1 MYFVKHYSLFD
12 KSKFSIGFYL
22 VPYKNIDIEER
33 REAVKILYSN
43 AVSGVAVSTLVS
55 FILVFAFDLNNKE
68 KYIWLGIMVT
78 LLVIRAVDVVWF
90 IKIKNS
96 NPLFN
101 ANNYLKRFSTGCT
114 LTALSWCSY
123 ALWFHNGS
131 STIEITTTIAILSAF
146 AGGSANLLSGSR
158 ITAIIYSIIL
168 LAPYSIL
175 LTLSDNNYHY
185 VLGLLGLTFTV
196 IMIASSYKSAS
207 FTQSAIR
214 LKNQNRE
221 LLNEMEN
228 KVEQRTE
235 EIYRLSNTDSL
246 TNLLNRAAFLKNA
259 NKRLIKNPDEP
270 FALLFVD
277 LDGFKQINDSLG
289 HKIGD
294 QVLKEVAQ
302 RISNV
307 CDQHVIKCRWGGD
320 EFLILAT
327 YRNKT
332 ELFEFS
338 NKVIQSISA
347 EHEVYRYQKWLSAT
361 IGIAIYPEHGNDLN
375 ALIRS
380 ADTAMYHQ
388 KRIAKGSINIYN
400 DSLKLKQER
409 EALLSQRLACAIEE
423 NSLRLVFQPIVD
435 SKTSKVTSF
444 ESLLRWQLGGENIF
458 PDEFIAIAEQYGLIT
473 ELGIWVIEQACIQA
487 TKLSHLQPQIA
498 ISVNVSVIQLQDPDF
513 VSKVLKIVN
522 RHQVKP
528 KNLHIEITESVFAE
542 DKLTFLTAV
551 KALQKQGF
559 CISIDDFGTGYSSLS
574 SMLDIGVDIVKIDRS
589 FIQNMDKRGLSIIHA
604 IVQMASTLDFT
615 VVAEGV
621 ETIEQA
627 NTLTKIGVSH
637 LQGYYF
643 SKPMEV
649 GFVDAYLNE
658 QNKQCS

>member
-1 MYFVKHYSLFD
+1 
-12 KSKFSIGFYL
+12 
-22 VPYKNIDIEER
+22 VPYNNLSNNER
-33 REAVKILYSN
+33 KEALKILYSN
-43 AVSGVAVSTLVS
+43 AISGIAVSVLVS
-55 FILVFAFDLNNKE
+55 VALVFAFDINNEEANHDK
-68 KYIWLGIMVT
+68 IVWLGIMMCVLT
-78 LLVIRAVDVVWF
+78 LRIIDLGLFFKDQNSSQPYNTHCYLNRFAIGCISTAV
-90 IKIKNS
+90 
-96 NPLFN
+96 
-101 ANNYLKRFSTGCT
+101 
-114 LTALSWCSY
+114 SWCGY
-123 ALWFHNGS
+123 ALWFHSTS
-131 STIEITTTIAILSAF
+131 STVEVTTTIAILSAL

-158 ITAIIYSIIL
+158 FTAVLYSFTL
-168 LAPYSIL
+168 LAPYSFL
-175 LTLSDNNYHY
+175 LTLSNNHY
-185 VLGLLGLTFTV
+185 QHVLGLLGLTFAT
-196 IMIASSYKSAS
+196 IMIASSYKSAT
-207 FTQSAIR
+207 FTHSAIK

-235 EIYRLSNTDSL
+235 EIYHLSNTDPL
-246 TNLLNRAAFLKNA
+246 TNLLNRTAFLKNA
-259 NKRLIKNPDEP
+259 NKQLADNPKEP

-289 HKIGD
+289 HKVGD
-294 QVLKEVAQ
+294 KVLKEIAL

-307 CDQHVIKCRWGGD
+307 CNQQLFKCRWGGD

-327 YRNKT
+327 YQNQA
-332 ELFEFS
+332 ELIEFA
-338 NKVIQSISA
+338 NKVLKSISA
-347 EHEVYRYQKWLSAT
+347 EHETYKYQKWISAT
-361 IGIAIYPEHGNDLN
+361 MGIAIYPEHGSDLN
-375 ALIRS
+375 TLIRS

-388 KRIAKGSINIYN
+388 KRIAKGNINIYN

-409 EALLSQRLACAIEE
+409 EYLLSQRLANAIEE

-444 ESLLRWQLGGENIF
+444 ESLLRWQLDGENIF
-458 PDEFIAIAEQYGLIT
+458 PDEFITIAEQYGLIT
-473 ELGIWVIEQACIQA
+473 QLGLWVIDQACIQA
-487 TKLSHLQPQIA
+487 KKFSHLQPQIA
-498 ISVNVSVIQLQDPDF
+498 VSVNVSVIQLQDPDF
-513 VSKVLKIVN
+513 VTKVLKIVN
-522 RHQVKP
+522 TYQVEP

-604 IVQMASTLDFT
+604 IVQMASSLDFT

-627 NTLTKIGVSH
+627 NTLTNIGVSH

-649 GFVDAYLNE
+649 NFVDAYLNE

>member
-1 MYFVKHYSLFD
+1 
-12 KSKFSIGFYL
+12 
-22 VPYKNIDIEER
+22 
-33 REAVKILYSN
+33 
-43 AVSGVAVSTLVS
+43 
-55 FILVFAFDLNNKE
+55 
-68 KYIWLGIMVT
+68 
-78 LLVIRAVDVVWF
+78 
-90 IKIKNS
+90 
-96 NPLFN
+96 
-101 ANNYLKRFSTGCT
+101 
-114 LTALSWCSY
+114 
-123 ALWFHNGS
+123 
-131 STIEITTTIAILSAF
+131 
-146 AGGSANLLSGSR
+146 
-158 ITAIIYSIIL
+158 
-168 LAPYSIL
+168 
-175 LTLSDNNYHY
+175 
-185 VLGLLGLTFTV
+185 
-196 IMIASSYKSAS
+196 
-207 FTQSAIR
+207 
-214 LKNQNRE
+214 
-221 LLNEMEN
+221 MEN

-235 EIYRLSNTDSL
+235 EIYRLSNTDPL
-246 TNLLNRAAFLKNA
+246 TNLLNRTAFLKNA
-259 NKRLIKNPDEP
+259 NRQLADNPQEP

-289 HKIGD
+289 HKVGD
-294 QVLKEVAQ
+294 KVLKEIAR

-307 CDQHVIKCRWGGD
+307 CNQQLFKCRWGGD

-327 YRNKT
+327 YQKQA
-332 ELFEFS
+332 ELIEFAD
-338 NKVIQSISA
+338 KVLQSIDA
-347 EHEVYRYQKWLSAT
+347 EHETYKYQKWVSAT
-361 IGIAIYPEHGNDLN
+361 IGIAMYPEHGSDFNT
-375 ALIRS
+375 LIRS

-388 KRIAKGSINIYN
+388 KRMAKGNINIYS
-400 DSLKLKQER
+400 DSLKLIQER
-409 EALLSQRLACAIEE
+409 EYLLSQRLASAIEE

-444 ESLLRWQLGGENIF
+444 ESLLRWQLDGENIF

-522 RHQVKP
+522 RHRVEP